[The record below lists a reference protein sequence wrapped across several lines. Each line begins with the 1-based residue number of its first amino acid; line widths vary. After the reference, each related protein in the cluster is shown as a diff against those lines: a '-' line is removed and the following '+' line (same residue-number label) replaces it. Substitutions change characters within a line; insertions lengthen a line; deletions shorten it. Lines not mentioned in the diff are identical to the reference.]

1 MTAEQVVERL
11 RESIGERLVESESP
25 KPSRLYVTVQREALP
40 DAATVLFNELGARY
54 VVGGGTDLR
63 EHNDCFLVTHFF
75 AFDRHGIYMAVHTN
89 VPAEDPVVPSI
100 TPVIPG
106 AAWAEREIYDTVGVK
121 ADGHPDPRRLILPE
135 DWPEGVFPLRSD
147 YPHDVNPPADPTAGT
162 EFRQP
167 PEGACVVPIGPFYPV
182 LEEPAHFRVFVDGE
196 RVVGCD
202 YRGFYNHRGV
212 EKLGCSK
219 LTYNQIPFIAER
231 ICGICGFVHSTC
243 YCQAVE
249 EAAGIEI
256 PPRARWIRT
265 ILLELERIESHTLWT
280 GIAGHIIGFDTVLMQ
295 TWRMREPLMWL
306 CEEITGNRKT
316 YGMNIVG
323 GVRRDMSEQAQQETL
338 QVIGEIEREWKAL
351 LSAIPGDTPLMA
363 RLRGACVLPKEDAI
377 ALCAAGPTARGSGV
391 DIDVRTDHPY
401 AAYGELETTRKV
413 VYPEC
418 DILAR
423 VLVRLEETL
432 VSIDIIRE
440 AIRTLP
446 DGPIRAEVPE
456 DIPAWRQGMSGVEAP
471 RGEVFHWVLTG
482 GENRPIR
489 WRVRAPTYANLQ
501 NVPPMILGDTLA
513 DVPIGIGSFDPCFSC
528 TERLEVVEVN
538 SGRIRVYDHEELVE
552 MQGPQEGRPKP
563 PHWLIHGDE
572 DHVH

>member
-1 MTAEQVVERL
+1 MTGQEIVERL
-11 RESIGERLVESESP
+11 RERIGEAIVDSEIP
-25 KPSRLYVTVQREALP
+25 KPSRLYVNVRREALAR
-40 DAATVLFNELGARY
+40 AAEVLFGDLGARY

-63 EHNDCFLVTHFF
+63 EHNDTFLVTHFF
-75 AFDRHGIYMAVHTN
+75 AFDKDGIYMALHTE
-89 VPAEDPVVPSI
+89 VPPDDPTVPSI

-106 AAWAEREIYDTVGVK
+106 ANWAEREIYDTIGVR
-121 ADGHPDPRRLILPE
+121 AEGHPDPRRLVLPE

-147 YPHDVNPPADPTAGT
+147 YPHDYTPPPVETPATQFREPPANAS
-162 EFRQP
+162 
-167 PEGACVVPIGPFYPV
+167 VVPIGPFYPV

-212 EKLGCSK
+212 EKLGCYK
-219 LTYNQIPFIAER
+219 LTYNQIPFVAER

-256 PPRARWIRT
+256 PPRAAWIRT
-265 ILLELERIESHTLWT
+265 IILELERIHSHLLWT

-323 GVRRDMSEQAQQETL
+323 GVRRDISPEAQKETL
-338 QVIGEIEREWKAL
+338 KVLEDIQREWEAL
-351 LSAIPGDTPLMA
+351 VDAIPGDTPLMRRVQGHCILTTEEA
-363 RLRGACVLPKEDAI
+363 R
-377 ALCAAGPTARGSGV
+377 ALCATGPTARGSNR

-401 AAYGELETTRKV
+401 AAYGHLKSTRKIV
-413 VYPEC
+413 QPGC

-423 VLVRLEETL
+423 VLVRLQEVF
-432 VSIDIIRE
+432 VSIDIVRE
-440 AIRTLP
+440 AIATLP
-446 DGPIRAEVPE
+446 EGPLQAEITE
-456 DIPAWRQGMSGVEAP
+456 DIPPWRQGMSGVEAP

-482 GENRPIR
+482 GDNRPIR

-528 TERLEVVEVN
+528 TERLEVVDVN
-538 SGRIRVYDHEELVE
+538 SGRVRVYSHQELLE
-552 MQGPQEGRPKP
+552 MQGSHANRPSP
-563 PHWLIHGDE
+563 PEWLHNDD